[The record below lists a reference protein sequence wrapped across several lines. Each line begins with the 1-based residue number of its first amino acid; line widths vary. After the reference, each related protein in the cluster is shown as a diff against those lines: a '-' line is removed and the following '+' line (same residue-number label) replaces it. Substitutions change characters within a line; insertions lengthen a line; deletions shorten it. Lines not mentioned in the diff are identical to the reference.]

1 MGEMQIIVIEPGR
14 RARNYWRDFWRYREL
29 LFILAWRNISVR
41 YKQTAIGVAW
51 ALLRPAMVMM
61 AFLFFRRM
69 AGIQAVGPPEPM
81 LVMAAVLPWQF
92 FSTAVQDA
100 SNSLVGGADL
110 ISKVYFPRLILPCA
124 SVVTSF
130 ADFFVSLSMLLFLM
144 AWYGCAPGWR
154 LLWLPGFAALLFLN
168 SLGLGLLL
176 ATLSVKFRDVRH
188 VVPFFIQFGVLVSPV
203 GFSTSDVPELWRPL
217 YMLNPL
223 VGAIEGFRWS
233 IIGAPVEIEWG
244 AVAISVAVM
253 AGSLWGGITY
263 FRAME
268 NQFTDVI

>member
-1 MGEMQIIVIEPGR
+1 METIIIEPHR
-14 RARNYWRDFWRYREL
+14 KARHYWRDLWRYREL

-51 ALLRPAMVMM
+51 AIFRPAMVML

-69 AGIQAVGPPEPM
+69 AGIQNEGPPAPL
-81 LVMAAVLPWQF
+81 LVLAAVLPWQF
-92 FSTAVQDA
+92 FSTAVSDA
-100 SNSLVGGADL
+100 SISLVGGADL

-130 ADFFVSLSMLLFLM
+130 ADFFVSLALLLLLM
-144 AWYGCAPGWR
+144 IWYGGAPGWR
-154 LLWLPGFAALLFLN
+154 ILALPGFAGLLALN

-203 GFSTSDVPELWRPL
+203 GFSTNDVPEAWRPI
-217 YMLNPL
+217 YILNPL
-223 VGAIEGFRWS
+223 VGAIDGFRWS
-233 IIGAPVEIEWG
+233 ILGAPVALDWA
-244 AVAISVAVM
+244 AVVISATIGVA
-253 AGSLWGGITY
+253 SLWSGVVY
-263 FRAME
+263 FRATE
-268 NQFTDVI
+268 SQFTDVI